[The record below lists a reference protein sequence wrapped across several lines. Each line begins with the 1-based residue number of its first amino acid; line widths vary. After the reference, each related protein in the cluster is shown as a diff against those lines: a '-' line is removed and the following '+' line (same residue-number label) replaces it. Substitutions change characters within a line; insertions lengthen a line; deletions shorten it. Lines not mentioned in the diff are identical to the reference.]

1 MSLQTFY
8 NSLGGDTPPN
18 PIVFE
23 LDEDT
28 VDPILMLL
36 TLLEVDRL
44 EVDIVG
50 EGEHDPPFGM
60 VYTADDQPMTIRGSA
75 EMYGVATTVLLV
87 FVQDAETDAIQGTL
101 TAALDI
107 TSIQALSDS
116 GIAVIANMA
125 DIAAMPEA
133 GVVLEVLG
141 NLSLTTSTADR
152 TFVVQSG
159 IKDGTTRVFQSPAVS
174 FTGLNVRVDRV
185 IGDPASED
193 GPGAPVT
200 TLSVKG
206 AFTVCGQALDVT
218 VDIPVGGVG
227 STMWRFAFT
236 SPTGFGLDSLV
247 DLLNAFGVGG
257 QFAALPDR
265 IRLLSAFRFMGFEVI
280 ADPFPSIAS
289 IEVLFAITGDW
300 NVVDTVTLHN
310 ITCSLLVQNPFNGP
324 SALLRASGVFTVG
337 GIDLGTTLL
346 IPIGGGN
353 WLVRCTTDS
362 DSINLLTM
370 SQLPGRFD
378 LSSLQAPIGTQQ
390 QLDVVLNDLT
400 VVFNPIAR
408 TIGAISIAVRY
419 AATWNALVYNGE
431 TVLSV
436 TNPQFVIAIDS
447 PLSNNRRVTASIS
460 GFVAFY
466 DLINASFEMTRSGG
480 RWAFAAET
488 TKPIRLQAI
497 FDKFFPTYPEWLDA
511 IKGFSITQI
520 VFNYTTSGG
529 SQPGVFNLSAR
540 IEANWDYALGGQ
552 TGSIQLTSISASV
565 GSQPDPAQPAQRI
578 WTFAVAGT
586 VRLYDTFNLTGSFQY
601 RTGNGP
607 GSGAEIA
614 VEFDGVRGVYN
625 STNKRIDVSL
635 GNRTVGDLVNTL
647 NRLVNGPATPDYQFE
662 SPWDLVAGIS
672 LQGLVFSFY
681 FDGNSQKRCGIT
693 YRFPT
698 PVDLGFM
705 KIVSVSVIVTTT
717 KKIRFEADVIPFT
730 ATTPSPFGWNLDDA
744 NVPKPPGRSAR
755 ILDLKYLGIGQ
766 RLELMS
772 ANATRSVDD
781 GIAAMKTAFA
791 IPSATSHPLTG
802 MQAGL
807 RYNPQ
812 MNWLVGADF
821 QLFGALAIGFIF
833 NDSNIA
839 GVRVGVDGDRFRY
852 LGGLKFE
859 ILYKKVT
866 ESIGVYQMEIRVPD
880 SIRQIELGQV
890 SITLPIIAFEL
901 YTNGNFKV
909 DFGFPKDNDFSRS
922 FMIQVFPFL
931 GAGGFYFALLE
942 GATSPRLPANY
953 NPNTGVFRPVL
964 SFGIGLS
971 LGVGKSINRGIFS
984 AQLSITF
991 EGILEGVIGFFNPTS
1006 GSGTEIYYWLQGTL
1020 GVVGRIQGSVSFAVI
1035 SASVSLVVYARI
1047 GATFESY
1054 QPLVLFFEAGVDVNL
1069 TVRIGVGWLSTDVSC
1084 SFSTSIR
1091 ESFTIP
1097 VRGNGTAPWVG
1108 GGQHALGH
1116 GAGPHGMIGS
1126 SAVAPKEMGVLRWR
1140 TIDMAGT
1147 GDEVLLEFRPMY
1159 TVAEGPN
1166 GQKSNYVAML
1176 FLRSASQSEREND
1189 HRTVNEIQA
1198 TDFEALATGMLVWA
1212 INASVNANNQ
1222 TAVNAGNIETELL
1235 NKDVR
1240 IDHLQEVFDSLAR
1253 RAGAAASFETQQL
1266 LDFLHLYFTMVIV
1279 PLQQNRHSPNGGSSD
1294 DRPTLAVFPMPPDL
1308 ELKAFYDDATVADI
1322 DFASYNMVPDSYSGE
1337 IANHF
1342 KEIAMQFQ
1350 TGLEASVDANEMQAA
1365 PEYTGDEE
1373 SMASYVFDD
1382 YFMLLAR
1389 GVVHAAMDLL
1399 KNYSIKSAGETLAAL
1414 ATTYGVSPGEVGV
1427 ANADL
1432 AITAPATLQLG
1443 GVAVTTT
1450 ATDTLAALASDRG
1463 FPNDNGFLESL
1474 GRLNA
1479 LTPGLVATD
1488 TAITIGDDS
1497 IDVAENETLYSMATR
1512 LHASP
1517 GAVAVTIASRQVL
1530 NADTRLLLPT
1540 VPTTYLT
1547 VGSEPNLRW
1556 IASNY
1561 VATPD
1566 FQFETDFALANAFVP
1581 GIFVPGTIFTM
1592 ATGDAYQSIASDSLA
1607 TIAAAVGFTVESVAG
1622 ASNELSGIIA
1632 PGVRLTIPPVSVAL
1646 EGAPTLR
1653 QVQTTYGAGIAAV
1666 AAANAATL
1674 VLGAAGG
1681 CIELPN
1687 VKKIKIGTLRK
1698 EMLQRD
1704 LLIDLGGTVSRFMV
1718 PGLRLPLPTQQQ
1730 NPEPGLWPN
1739 CEPDGL
1745 YRLTG
1750 QQFELDNPLG
1760 GQNGPDLDVMLVGGA
1775 NAGWYSMRGDAEN
1788 YENPEN
1794 DEVYEN
1800 PVRVTLEWA
1809 DLDKLDQLAAEQL
1822 LVDASPY
1829 RKIPMSQT
1837 QLKRFPLGRP
1847 VQIQMSGAFA
1857 YAVGTAPNGV
1867 LPTILNFSEGMRR
1880 VLAVARNPEQR
1891 FDLALERP
1899 DGSAAALNVYSW
1911 ATAITV
1917 KVRRV
1922 RLPDGSIAAMTYE
1935 LDGADAEGTLT
1946 LEKIV
1951 ARGGTSGFGF
1961 IQDIHLL
1968 FAGQGVGA
1976 LQTDGPNAISAF
1988 ILQTNLSTL
1997 TNPQGSKSMVAAKD
2011 VPAAVANDFKDN
2023 RAEILRVLW
2032 EGSIVRSGGYYLYY
2046 RCGGASRGLPDS
2058 AFKDD
2063 GTADITLLITYGYGA
2078 GNYASSGLP
2087 SFVNRVVVGADVT
2100 VASVFAVSHEQSIS
2114 VAVNGTTT
2122 LSQLMASYHTNLA
2135 DLAVDLGGQG
2145 LSVESIPVPG
2155 AVYQVA
2161 HGGETLGAVA
2171 NRFHLGIDAIKSA
2184 NTDLD
2189 AGLTADSELTEY
2201 LTLVIPPFTHPVA
2214 AGQNLAGIA
2223 GTYNVPLT
2231 DLVAPLAGS
2240 AIFAAGPNVNIRSRL
2255 VTKSPTVPP
2264 GHTGFQL
2271 FRVPQETPT
2280 VHDEPTA
2287 AQQLESLYSLLA
2299 YWLVQNQWCDG
2310 SMEGLP
2316 RGPGEELAEF
2326 TDLPDVEDRWKYE
2339 QVLPAYRF
2347 VHSAL
2352 PAANPYRGVGT
2363 LVEIGVDWRDVFGNL
2378 LNYVFEVD
2386 GCWGSNVLPI
2396 RLGYTD
2402 EVIGIGRW
2410 PSVRSSYSMGFD
2422 ANSNPT
2428 NDIVLEFDVAR
2439 YLVTPE
2445 GEQASLG
2452 DVYNIAGADYE
2463 AYTRIANQ
2471 LACADVTAWGST
2483 TLGGPSQPLSIAA
2496 IRAWVG
2502 SIVSFLDQLFAV
2514 LIDPDAP
2521 QPQIPDDLTL
2531 PIPASLTNNE
2541 AIFPLIVRFG
2551 IERTGRIDDAF
2562 LDMPAVREATED
2574 IEPAGPIKDFAAN
2587 FECVYGGAKLAAG
2600 LSRLEDTETDSR
2612 NRLWVVKLGQLN
2624 GNNRDQGPSNPN
2636 KRFQYAV
2643 DDQQQVFFA
2652 PIPLAT
2658 SPIGSEDL
2666 NVYNYVSG
2674 QGLADAVTRKT
2685 YKGVDLDAWA
2695 RTFLNAV
2702 DTILLPQYATPAHLL
2717 DLGSAAPAGSRALEK
2732 IIAAKRMI
2740 AGAITGMVQEIGDTG
2755 RGNLGE
2761 ASEFFSQRLL
2771 VRLSA
2776 AYETDAIVQLGVN
2789 VDSPY
2794 ADADTTY
2801 VPKLY
2806 GQTVGRRPG
2815 TEESKPEF
2823 TLSTARVPLARES
2836 QYLTFLFSAETA
2848 LPEQMFEVDVEFN
2861 VSALEYQ
2868 IADVPG
2874 ITDYRASS
2882 WLTFIIPP
2890 DSPTVRAAVPVPIR
2904 KFPPTPTLI
2913 EQELITTVDATDDE
2927 EEYNALTLAETRE
2940 WQYAYT
2946 YERVQGT
2953 HDVIFTSPRFNVA
2966 NSELPH
2972 GIGAEDPDLFQ
2983 ALAMFDHA
2991 WDAIQQDLFDP
3002 LVKIRQG
3009 VAGADDGKADA
3020 ALTAF
3025 AAIASKVACAWGRWL
3040 CDRDFYRPSYGTED
3054 PYLYVVSE
3062 DDRDILVE
3070 AQVVRRFTIAVR
3082 VCRGQ
3087 ADVPLPR
3094 IDVDGWE
3101 THPVDNVLP
3110 GWRIFWYSA
3119 VGENGTEILDK
3130 DTAAEDRQR
3139 TVVFE
3144 TLDILNKQNAWGGVY
3159 TTRNENIFNDAA
3171 CNPTASIHTNREF
3184 IYRTP
3189 MVRFGNL
3196 LTPLIE
3202 YDGTIDVG
3210 SLSPA
3215 EPSPKGIGSHIGTLF
3230 TKFFEGI
3237 QNPAP
3242 NETRSI
3248 RVDCRYEYRLGNP
3261 YGIVSPMIVT
3271 LPIAMSPPF
3280 DFRIHADEDATCPQ
3294 QAATFTCALADAI
3307 TAWYYARLPERDQ
3320 GRFIFDIAVYSSLG
3334 NTGKLPIYHVKSLRL
3349 NLSDVNDLT
3358 EDDCDDDGGDGTG
3371 G

>member
-1 MSLQTFY
+1 MT
-8 NSLGGDTPPN
+8 
-18 PIVFE
+18 
-23 LDEDT
+23 DEAT
-28 VDPILMLL
+28 KTSIR
-36 TLLEVDRL
+36 TLLVLMNLESLSLSFAGPNDQRVVLSDGETVVTVNASATLYTRADRT
-44 EVDIVG
+44 V
-50 EGEHDPPFGM
+50 
-60 VYTADDQPMTIRGSA
+60 TIRFEETNAGSA
-75 EMYGVATTVLLV
+75 RCILTSTIDVTTIDGLAPLGLFASRTFTGLDLATTVFGAPQLTVRSSERTFVLESVPLNDPTVVLTEPRISLNSLRFRVERSLAAAADTSAGEAPDTLLAV
-87 FVQDAETDAIQGTL
+87 VGNLTISRDISGDSVSLEVRIDIPVNAFGGLDRVRLLLTSGDPQSGGISFRSILGILGVDSQLSSLPPAVQGFTQLQLQSFEVVTRSLTSVDSLRLTIGT
-101 TAALDI
+101 
-107 TSIQALSDS
+107 TSTWTIASNVSLS
-116 GIAVIANMA
+116 GISFTVDVRSPFNSPSLMVTATGTITVDGA
-125 DIAAMPEA
+125 
-133 GVVLEVLG
+133 
-141 NLSLTTSTADR
+141 SLTTLVGVPIPFNQGNWVVSCNTPDNINLYKLSKLPGDFDISSLWVPFGTQTALLINLNYLTL
-152 TFVVQSG
+152 TFNPVN
-159 IKDGTTRVFQSPAVS
+159 GTFSLID
-174 FTGLNVRVDRV
+174 FRV
-185 IGDPASED
+185 IFPD
-193 GPGAPVT
+193 
-200 TLSVKG
+200 
-206 AFTVCGQALDVT
+206 QWQI
-218 VDIPVGGVG
+218 IP
-227 STMWRFAFT
+227 
-236 SPTGFGLDSLV
+236 
-247 DLLNAFGVGG
+247 
-257 QFAALPDR
+257 
-265 IRLLSAFRFMGFEVI
+265 
-280 ADPFPSIAS
+280 
-289 IEVLFAITGDW
+289 
-300 NVVDTVTLHN
+300 
-310 ITCSLLVQNPFNGP
+310 
-324 SALLRASGVFTVG
+324 GVFTVSNPEIG
-337 GIDLGTTLL
+337 LTIENPMSSSRNISADILGLA
-346 IPIGGGN
+346 
-353 WLVRCTTDS
+353 S
-362 DSINLLTM
+362 F
-370 SQLPGRFD
+370 FD
-378 LSSLQAPIGTQQ
+378 LA
-390 QLDVVLNDLT
+390 DVE
-400 VVFNPIAR
+400 FRAQR
-408 TIGAISIAVRY
+408 A
-419 AATWNALVYNGE
+419 
-431 TVLSV
+431 
-436 TNPQFVIAIDS
+436 
-447 PLSNNRRVTASIS
+447 
-460 GFVAFY
+460 
-466 DLINASFEMTRSGG
+466 GG
-480 RWAFAAET
+480 RWMLSANTINPINLGALFA
-488 TKPIRLQAI
+488 
-497 FDKFFPTYPEWLDA
+497 KFFQGDPPDWLNA
-511 IKGFSITQI
+511 IKTYSITSI
-520 VFNYTTSGG
+520 RFEYTTSGG
-529 SQPGVFNLSAR
+529 SQPGVFFLGASIQNTW
-540 IEANWDYALGGQ
+540 NYDLGGQ
-552 TGSIQLTSISASV
+552 PGAVQLTSISASV

-578 WTFAVAGT
+578 WTFAVSGT
-586 VRLYDTFNLTGSFQY
+586 VRLYDTLNVTGSFQY
-601 RTGNGP
+601 RTGNGQ

-625 STNKRIDVSL
+625 SANKRIDVSL
-635 GNRTVGDLVNTL
+635 GNRTIGDLVNTL
-647 NRLVNGPATPDYQFE
+647 NRLVNGQGASDYQFE

-705 KIVSVSVIVTTT
+705 KIVSVSVIVTIN
-717 KKIRFEADVIPFT
+717 KKIRFEAEVIPFT

-755 ILDLKYLGIGQ
+755 IIDLKYLGIGQ
-766 RLELMS
+766 RLELMG

-791 IPSATSHPLTG
+791 NPSTTSHPLTG

-821 QLFGALAIGFIF
+821 QLFGALAIGLIF

-839 GVRVGVDGDRFRY
+839 GVRVGVDRDSFRY

-880 SIRQIELGQV
+880 AIRQIELGQV

-922 FMIQVFPFL
+922 FMLQVFPFL

-971 LGVGKSINRGIFS
+971 LGIGKSINRGIFS

-1006 GSGTEIYYWLQGTL
+1006 GNGTEIYYWLQGTL

-1069 TVRIGVGWLSTDVSC
+1069 TVRIGVGWLSTDISC

-1108 GGQHALGH
+1108 GGQHALPN
-1116 GAGPHGMIGS
+1116 GAAPHGMIETKG
-1126 SAVAPKEMGVLRWR
+1126 AAPKEMGALSWD

-1147 GDEVLLEFRPMY
+1147 GERVLLEFRPMY

-1176 FLRSASQSEREND
+1176 FLRSASESERETD
-1189 HRTVNEIQA
+1189 HGRVNQITA

-1212 INASVNANNQ
+1212 INASVNADNE
-1222 TAVNAGNIETELL
+1222 TAVDVSNIDVELL
-1235 NKDVR
+1235 DKDVR

-1253 RAGAAASFETQQL
+1253 HAGAAPSFETQEL
-1266 LDFLHLYFTMVIV
+1266 LDFLHLYFELVIV
-1279 PLQQNRHSPNGGSSD
+1279 PLQQNRNSVNGGSSQ

-1308 ELKAFYDDATVADI
+1308 ELKAFYDDTMVADI
-1322 DFASYNMVPDSYSGE
+1322 DFGTYNMVPDSYSGE

-1342 KEIAMQFQ
+1342 NAIAMQFQ
-1350 TGLEASVDANEMQAA
+1350 TALEASSDAAEMQAA

-1382 YFMLLAR
+1382 YFLLLAR
-1389 GVVHAAMDLL
+1389 GVVQAAMNLL
-1399 KNYSIKSAGETLAAL
+1399 KEYSVDANGQTLADL
-1414 ATTYGVSPGEVGV
+1414 EDTYGVDPGEVGV
-1427 ANADL
+1427 ANAD
-1432 AITAPATLQLG
+1432 ASIIAPARLQVG
-1443 GVAVTTT
+1443 GIWVTT
-1450 ATDTLAALASDRG
+1450 AAGDTFAALAA
-1463 FPNDNGFLESL
+1463 DNGFTTGNDFLESI

-1497 IDVAENETLYSMATR
+1497 IDVVENETLYSMATR

-1517 GAVAVTIASRQVL
+1517 GAVAITIASRQVL
-1530 NADTRLLLPT
+1530 NAGRRLFLPT
-1540 VPTTYLT
+1540 VPATVLT
-1547 VGSEPNLRW
+1547 VGSETNLRA
-1556 IASNY
+1556 IASRY
-1561 VATPD
+1561 VTTPD
-1566 FQFETDFALANAFVP
+1566 MQFETDLALMNAFVP

-1592 ATGDAYQSIASDSLA
+1592 ATGDAYLSTATDSLW
-1607 TIAAAVGFTVESVAG
+1607 TIAAAVGFTVESVAA

-1632 PGVRLTIPPVSVAL
+1632 PGVRLSIPPASVGL
-1646 EGAPTLR
+1646 PDPPTLR
-1653 QVQTTYGAGIAAV
+1653 QVQTTYGVAIADV
-1666 AAANAATL
+1666 AFINADVL
-1674 VLGAAGG
+1674 VLEDEDGR
-1681 CIELPN
+1681 IEVPN
-1687 VKKIKIGTLRK
+1687 AQKINIRTLKK
-1698 EMLQRD
+1698 EMLDRD
-1704 LLIDLGGTVSRFMV
+1704 QLIDLGGVVSRFMV
-1718 PGLRLPLPTQQQ
+1718 PGLRLPIPTQQQ
-1730 NPEPGLWPN
+1730 APEPGLWPN

-1760 GQNGPDLDVMLVGGA
+1760 GAAGGPHLDVMLVGGA
-1775 NAGWYSMRGDAEN
+1775 NAGWYSMEGDMED
-1788 YENPEN
+1788 YVNPEN
-1794 DEVYEN
+1794 DLEVYVN
-1800 PVRVTLEWA
+1800 PVRVRLEPA
-1809 DLDKLDQLAAEQL
+1809 DLDKLDQMANEQL

-1837 QLKRFPLGRP
+1837 QPKRFPLGRP

-1857 YAVGTAPNGV
+1857 YTIGTPPSGV

-1880 VLAVARNPEQR
+1880 VLALPLNPEQR

-1899 DGSAAALNVYSW
+1899 DGSVGTLNVYSW

-1922 RLPDGSIAAMTYE
+1922 RLPDGSPAAMTYE

-1951 ARGGTSGFGF
+1951 SRGGASGFGF
-1961 IQDIHLL
+1961 IQDIHVL

-1997 TNPQGSKSMVAAKD
+1997 TNPQGSKSLEFAKG
-2011 VPAAVANDFKDN
+2011 VPATVANDFKDN

-2046 RCGGASRGLPDS
+2046 RCGAASRGLPDS

-2078 GNYASSGLP
+2078 GNYATSGLP
-2087 SFVNRVVVGADVT
+2087 PFVNRVVVGADVT
-2100 VASVFAVSHEQSIS
+2100 QASAFAVSHQQSIS

-2122 LSQLMASYHTNLA
+2122 LNQLMASYHTNLA
-2135 DLAVDLGGQG
+2135 DLAADLGGQG
-2145 LSVESIPVPG
+2145 LSVTSIAVPG
-2155 AVYQVA
+2155 TVYQVA

-2189 AGLTADSELTEY
+2189 AGLTADSELPEY
-2201 LTLVIPPFTHPVA
+2201 QTLVIPPFTHPVT

-2223 GTYNVPLT
+2223 GIYNVPLT

-2240 AIFAAGPNVNIRSRL
+2240 AIFAPGPNVNIRSRL
-2255 VTKSPTVPP
+2255 ITKAPTVPP

-2271 FRVPQETPT
+2271 FRVPQPT
-2280 VHDEPTA
+2280 ARVDDEPTI

-2316 RGPGEELAEF
+2316 RGPGTELAQF
-2326 TDLPDVEDRWKYE
+2326 TDLPDVEGRWKYE
-2339 QVLPAYRF
+2339 QVIPAYRF

-2352 PAANPYRGVGT
+2352 PAANPYRGVGA

-2386 GCWGSNVLPI
+2386 GCWGSNILPA

-2410 PSVRSSYSMGFD
+2410 PSVRSSYGIGFD
-2422 ANSNPT
+2422 GNSNPT
-2428 NDIVLEFDVAR
+2428 NEILLEFDVAR
-2439 YLVTPE
+2439 YLVAPD

-2452 DVYNIAGADYE
+2452 DVYNIASADYE
-2463 AYTRIANQ
+2463 AYRRIADQ

-2483 TLGGPSQPLSIAA
+2483 TLGGGPQTLSIAA
-2496 IRAWVG
+2496 LRVWVG
-2502 SIVSFLDQLFAV
+2502 SIVSFLDQLFDV
-2514 LIDPDAP
+2514 LIDPNAP
-2521 QPQIPDDLTL
+2521 QPDIPDDLTL
-2531 PIPASLTNNE
+2531 PIPASFANNE

-2551 IERTGRIDDAF
+2551 IKRTGRIDDAF

-2574 IEPAGPIKDFAAN
+2574 IEPAGPIRDFATN
-2587 FECVYGGAKLAAG
+2587 FECIYGGTKLAAG
-2600 LSRLEDTETDSR
+2600 LSRLEDVETDSR
-2612 NRLWVVKLGQLN
+2612 NRLWVVKLGQLI
-2624 GNNRDQGPSNPN
+2624 GDNRDQGPSNPN
-2636 KRFQYAV
+2636 KRFQYAINA
-2643 DDQQQVFFA
+2643 QQQVFFA

-2674 QGLADAVTRKT
+2674 QGLADAVTKKT
-2685 YKGVDLDAWA
+2685 YKGVDLDAWGRA
-2695 RTFLNAV
+2695 FLNAV
-2702 DTILLPQYATPAHLL
+2702 DTVLLPQYATPAHLL
-2717 DLGSAAPAGSRALEK
+2717 DLGSAAPAGTRALET
-2732 IIAAKRMI
+2732 IIAAKRTI
-2740 AGAITGMVQEIGDTG
+2740 AAAITGMVQEIGDTG
-2755 RGNLGE
+2755 LGNLGE
-2761 ASEFFSQRLL
+2761 AGELFSQRLL

-2815 TEESKPEF
+2815 TEDSKPEF

-2836 QYLTFLFSAETA
+2836 QHLTFLFSAETA
-2848 LPEQMFEVDVEFN
+2848 LPERLFEIDVDFN

-2874 ITDYRASS
+2874 IADYRASS

-2890 DSPTVRAAVPVPIR
+2890 DSPSVTVSVPVPIR

-2913 EQELITTVDATDDE
+2913 QQELITTVDATDDE

-2940 WQYAYT
+2940 WQYGYT

-2972 GIGAEDPDLFQ
+2972 GIGSEDPDLFQ

-2991 WDAIQQDLFDP
+2991 WDAIQQDLFEP

-3025 AAIASKVACAWGRWL
+3025 AAIAAKVAGAWGRWM
-3040 CDRDFYRPSYGTED
+3040 CDRDFYRPSYGAED

-3082 VCRGQ
+3082 VCSGQ

-3094 IDVDGWE
+3094 IDVEGWE

-3110 GWRIFWYSA
+3110 GWRMFWYSA
-3119 VGENGTEILDK
+3119 EGENGTEILDK

-3159 TTRNENIFNDAA
+3159 TTRNENIFDDAA
-3171 CNPTASIHTNREF
+3171 CNPVAQIHTNPEF

-3189 MVRFGNL
+3189 MVRFGSL

-3202 YDGTIDVG
+3202 YDGTINVG
-3210 SLSPA
+3210 SLNPA
-3215 EPSPKGIGSHIGTLF
+3215 EPSPKGIRSHIGTLF

-3261 YGIVSPMIVT
+3261 YGIVNPMIVT
-3271 LPIAMSPPF
+3271 LPIVMSPPF
-3280 DFRIHADEDATCPQ
+3280 DFRIHADEDTACPQ
-3294 QAATFTCALADAI
+3294 QATTFACALADAI
-3307 TAWYYARLPERDQ
+3307 TTWYYARLPERDQ

-3358 EDDCDDDGGDGTG
+3358 EDDCNDDGDDGMG
-3371 G
+3371 